1 MTVFIDPGERLYGNK
16 IVLIFK
22 SQPNI
27 QPALGRPN
35 LSYLRLHGDPV
46 RAIIPERIRLVHQE
60 N

>member
-22 SQPNI
+22 CQPNV
-27 QPALGRPN
+27 QPALGYPN
-35 LSYLRLHGDPV
+35 LSYLRLHGDPA